1 MFPPMKNLDVFLAFL
16 YVASSGTRDV
26 LGGFISAN
34 STYSDAFFILVHL
47 CSVNCSE
54 LHTSW
59 AHSVST
65 VLPYFSSTSFRRIEG
80 QLPRFFWQAYCLYYT
95 QLIHPYHR
103 EALTPPGPRLFPI
116 NLGQIFL
123 FFFCTLS

>member
-47 CSVNCSE
+47 CSVNYSE

-59 AHSVST
+59 AHSIST

-80 QLPRFFWQAYCLYYT
+80 QLPRFFFGRHIAYI
-95 QLIHPYHR
+95 IH
-103 EALTPPGPRLFPI
+103 
-116 NLGQIFL
+116 
-123 FFFCTLS
+123 S